1 MFVCVLSAVFMLF
14 TCTQLFGNRL
24 IETIM
29 GLVLFTIVAFVTS
42 WSTSVLVLLLS
53 PLLILVA
60 VLRVYVVI
68 TSSSVIKGSLEKSG
82 KVRYIVVVSI
92 MNNY

>member
-1 MFVCVLSAVFMLF
+1 
-14 TCTQLFGNRL
+14 
-24 IETIM
+24 M